1 MTRWLR
7 IPFPVVLLAVVAAC
21 GPHPPGPSPSP
32 VPGPQGPAG
41 VDGRDGADGRDG
53 RDGVRL
59 PEPTVTGV
67 SIDHLRTGDTWH
79 FEAHPEGTGVG
90 RLGSGAFAWRAVD
103 GHGRTVSAHSG
114 STTFSATGRTATL
127 VNRAPSALSRTVTV
141 TVRVQQASDSVRVG
155 P

>member
-1 MTRWLR
+1 MRRAIAVALAAA
-7 IPFPVVLLAVVAAC
+7 LAVSAC
-21 GPHPPGPSPSP
+21 VPPPSGPTPIPPPGP
-32 VPGPQGPAG
+32 PGPQGKEGPE
-41 VDGRDGADGRDG
+41 GRQGPQGPQG
-53 RDGVRL
+53 PPL
-59 PEPTVTGV
+59 PEPAVTGV
-67 SIDHLRTGDTWH
+67 SIDYIRTGDTYH
-79 FEAHPEGTGVG
+79 FEAHPEGDGVD